1 MGDVF
6 DGTVKEQAIA
16 QVIFAGVAGLLLF
29 TVVLLVFFDT
39 IGFVVSLVQSAAQDL
54 MDVD

>member
-1 MGDVF
+1 
-6 DGTVKEQAIA
+6 
-16 QVIFAGVAGLLLF
+16 VIFAGVAGLLLF